1 MKHTLVIDDAT
12 QQGRLIMEL
21 ITTIKPTDDA
31 VEFMDEELI
40 DVDKAFDEFDEALIP
55 AEEVFDA
62 FKKRLVSEVKRKH
75 VEV

>member
-1 MKHTLVIDDAT
+1 MKHTLVIDDTT

-21 ITTIKPTDDA
+21 ITTIKPTEDA
-31 VEFMDEELI
+31 VEFMEEELI
-40 DVDKAFDEFDEALIP
+40 DVDKAFDEALIP

-75 VEV
+75 VKV

>member
-1 MKHTLVIDDAT
+1 MKHTLVIDDTT

-40 DVDKAFDEFDEALIP
+40 DVDEAFDEFDEAL
-55 AEEVFDA
+55 
-62 FKKRLVSEVKRKH
+62 KKEYSKKLVK
-75 VEV
+75 